1 MRLAALGALLL
12 LAGCQPLPHPFAHDV
27 PHPSAATEILTPP
40 DSVGVIVESVAGAPE
55 PAAHDLAEAMATALQ
70 KQDVPASTSVGNRD
84 SFRLSGH
91 ATAKPVGNSDVLVTV
106 SWELRE
112 ASGLTRSRQDAA
124 LTLPVNVWH
133 HGGGALA
140 VLASQSAPFFA
151 KSVES
156 TGPAPSADSD
166 MVVAVRSVTGA
177 PGDGGQSLT
186 RAMADA
192 LRRAHVAL
200 VETPEDKAG
209 LVLEGAVDV
218 TPASGGTQQVKIAWS
233 LLRANGAR
241 VGEVKQQNAVPAGSL
256 DGPWGLTAYNA
267 ANAAAP
273 GIAALITELR
283 RAGSRS

>member
-84 SFRLSGH
+84 SFRLSGR
-91 ATAKPVGNSDVLVTV
+91 AIAKPVGNSDVLVTV

-124 LTLPVNVWH
+124 LTLPVNVWR

-156 TGPAPSADSD
+156 TGPAPTADSD
-166 MVVAVRSVTGA
+166 MVVAVRTVTGA
-177 PGDGGQSLT
+177 PGDGAQSLA
-186 RAMADA
+186 RAMSDA

-209 LVLEGAVDV
+209 LVLEGVVDV
-218 TPASGGTQQVKIAWS
+218 MPASGGTQQVKIAWS

>member
-40 DSVGVIVESVAGAPE
+40 DSVGVVVETVAGAPE
-55 PAAHDLAEAMATALQ
+55 PAARDLAEAMAIALQ
-70 KQDVPASTSVGNRD
+70 KQDVPASTTAGNRD
-84 SFRLSGH
+84 SFRLAGH
-91 ATAKPVGNSDVLVTV
+91 ATAQNVGKNDVLVTV

-112 ASGLTRSRQDAA
+112 ASGLPRSRQDAA
-124 LTLPVNVWH
+124 LTVPAEVWR
-133 HGGGALA
+133 HGGKALA
-140 VLASQSAPFFA
+140 VLASQSAAFFA

-156 TGPAPSADSD
+156 TVPAPTADRD
-166 MVVAVRSVTGA
+166 MVVAVRRVTGA
-177 PGDGGQSLT
+177 PGDGAQSLT

-192 LRRAHVAL
+192 LRRSHVAL
-200 VETPEDKAG
+200 AETAEDKAG
-209 LVLEGAVDV
+209 LVLQGAVDV
-218 TPASGGTQQVKIAWS
+218 APALGGKQEVKISWS

-256 DGPWGLTAYNA
+256 DGPWGLTAYDA

-283 RAGSRS
+283 QAGSRS